1 MLSTEVPIAVL
12 SFSISQTKR
21 VSILWHD
28 GRRASCKMRALMTLR
43 LTPSSLSV
51 TNWTRKQIA
60 RCKHPLWSNGAART
74 VTSPTMRHRPL
85 RTSLWTMPSLRWPS
99 LHSREKAA
107 QTFSSFRTPLAVQ
120 AVQSSLLRRVMRMVP
135 IPVAAPSPPLR
146 RAAAAECDLSIMIYK
161 TWRLTQ
167 TKFKSVIECYL
178 NNTANKKVTSLTLQI
193 YIKEALQNSLHWD
206 LSKE

>member
-1 MLSTEVPIAVL
+1 
-12 SFSISQTKR
+12 
-21 VSILWHD
+21 
-28 GRRASCKMRALMTLR
+28 
-43 LTPSSLSV
+43 
-51 TNWTRKQIA
+51 
-60 RCKHPLWSNGAART
+60 
-74 VTSPTMRHRPL
+74 
-85 RTSLWTMPSLRWPS
+85 
-99 LHSREKAA
+99 
-107 QTFSSFRTPLAVQ
+107 
-120 AVQSSLLRRVMRMVP
+120 VMRMVP